1 MTELPIK
8 NSIKK
13 YHVPLIIWSPMLIR
27 AETFS
32 GVVSQLDLYET
43 ILGFLSSDYN
53 VNIPPVS
60 ASLGK
65 HLTFS
70 DVSENKTI
78 VFMNDNRELL
88 ELYSNGYYLS
98 DTKALYKVEND
109 FTLQRIFDRAVL
121 KNLNDQLEIF
131 QKVNYYSCMVNKI
144 IPDSLYYKYL
154 GYSLLHNRKNL
165 SGTVFNTE
173 FHPVTGKLLLQ
184 NETIYCDFSLSYK
197 GVKKATS
204 IVYQLSD
211 AKDSIIFWKNFGL
224 APDNTSVQFRAVIP
238 KQNISEDSVWFNS
251 FFWNRS
257 KQKIEYRDLSARI
270 YTEQ

>member
-1 MTELPIK
+1 MTELPIE
-8 NSIKK
+8 NSLKK
-13 YHVPLIIWSPMLIR
+13 YHVPLIFYSPLLIQT
-27 AETFS
+27 ETFS

-43 ILGFLSSDYN
+43 LLGFLSSDYN

-65 HLTFS
+65 QLTFS

-98 DTKALYKVEND
+98 DNKALFKVENG

-121 KNLNDQLEIF
+121 KNLTDKLEVF
-131 QKVNYYSCMVNKI
+131 QKVNYYTCMENKI

-154 GYSLLHNRKNL
+154 GYNLFYNYKNI
-165 SGTVFNTE
+165 SGSVLNTE
-173 FHPVTGKLLLQ
+173 YHPVTGKLLLQ
-184 NETIYCDFSLSYK
+184 NDTMYCDFSLSYK
-197 GVKKATS
+197 GVKNETS

-211 AKDSIIFWKNFGL
+211 AKDSIVFWRNFGL
-224 APDNTSVQFRAVIP
+224 APNNTSVQFRTVIP
-238 KQNISEDSVWFNS
+238 KQNISADSVWFNS

-257 KQKIEYRDLSARI
+257 KQKIEYRDLSTRI